1 MFRDMVLSKV
11 SEKKGAT
18 IDAQSGAAKN
28 VNTVRQ
34 ALMKLHCDDSG
45 EHSIEFLMLL
55 TFGVLPM
62 IGAVFLLRDVL
73 KEYVAFGQIFI
84 TSPFF

>member
-1 MFRDMVLSKV
+1 MRTNRS
-11 SEKKGAT
+11 
-18 IDAQSGAAKN
+18 
-28 VNTVRQ
+28 
-34 ALMKLHCDDSG
+34 ALMKLHLDDSG

-62 IGAVFLLRDVL
+62 IAAVWLLRDVL

>member
-1 MFRDMVLSKV
+1 MFRDTVLKKA
-11 SEKKGAT
+11 SEKKGAVGDVNQT
-18 IDAQSGAAKN
+18 KN
-28 VNTVRQ
+28 TASQ
-34 ALMKLHCDDSG
+34 TLMKLHCDDSG